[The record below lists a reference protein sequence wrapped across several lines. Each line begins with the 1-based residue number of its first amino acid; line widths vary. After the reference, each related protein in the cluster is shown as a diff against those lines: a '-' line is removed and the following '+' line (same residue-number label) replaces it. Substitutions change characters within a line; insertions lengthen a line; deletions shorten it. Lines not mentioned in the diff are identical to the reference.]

1 MPRTVKTLDP
11 FTAKTR
17 VNDRKGVKPRF
28 EVGQT
33 YLYKRQRTDAGEVR
47 TLVTVI
53 DRKVTGKSVTIAV
66 IAVTSYIRSDP
77 KVARFRADETEI
89 VRGIRVIETEEGCVT
104 NRHHRPEFVEWSY
117 HTMLGNDRF
126 LFANAKVKNL

>member
-1 MPRTVKTLDP
+1 MPRTTKTLDP

-33 YLYKRQRTDAGEVR
+33 YLYKRQRTDGGEFR

-66 IAVTSYIRSDP
+66 VAVTSYIRSDP

-89 VRGIRVIETEEGCVT
+89 VRGIRVIDTEEGCVT
-104 NRHHRPEFVEWSY
+104 NRHHRPEYVEWSW
-117 HTMLGNDRF
+117 HTAYGNDRF

>member
-1 MPRTVKTLDP
+1 MPRTTKTLDP
-11 FTAKTR
+11 FTAKSQ
-17 VNDRKGVKPRF
+17 VNSRKGVKPRF
-28 EVGQT
+28 KVGQT
-33 YLYKRQRTDAGEVR
+33 YLYKRRRTDAGEVR

-66 IAVTSYIRSDP
+66 VAVTSYIRSDP

-89 VRGIRVIETEEGCVT
+89 VRGIRVIDTEEGCVT
-104 NRHHRPEFVEWSY
+104 IRHHRPEYVEWSW
-117 HTMLGNDRF
+117 HTSYGNDRF

>member
-1 MPRTVKTLDP
+1 MRSTKTLDP
-11 FTAKTR
+11 HTATTR

-33 YLYKRQRTDAGEVR
+33 YLHKRQRTDGGEVR

-66 IAVTSYIRSDP
+66 VAVTSYKRNDP

-89 VRGIRVIETEEGCVT
+89 VRGIRVIDTEWGCVT
-104 NRHHRPEFVEWSY
+104 NRHHRPEYVEWSY
-117 HTMLGNDRF
+117 HKMFGNDRF